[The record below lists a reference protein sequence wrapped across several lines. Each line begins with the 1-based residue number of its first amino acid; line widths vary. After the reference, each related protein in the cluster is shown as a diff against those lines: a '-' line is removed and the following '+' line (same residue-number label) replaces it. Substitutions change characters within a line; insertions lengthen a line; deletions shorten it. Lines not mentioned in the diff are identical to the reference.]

1 MMLSTLCALLLGA
14 AASVGP
20 APTPPS
26 ASLDAVL
33 QAVVA
38 SGRPGT
44 VRVIVRARPDR
55 HADLEA
61 AIAAVEGTLL
71 SHLDIIQ
78 AVTAR
83 VPVQRLP
90 ALQRHPAVASL
101 SSDGP
106 VAPHARPR

>member
-20 APTPPS
+20 APAMPL
-26 ASLDAVL
+26 ASLDSVL

-38 SGRPGT
+38 DGRPGT

-55 HADLEA
+55 SGDLEA
-61 AIAAVEGTLL
+61 AIASVAGTLL
-71 SHLDIIQ
+71 SRIEIIQ

-83 VPVQRLP
+83 IDVQRLP

-106 VAPHARPR
+106 VAPGHAGR

>member
-1 MMLSTLCALLLGA
+1 
-14 AASVGP
+14 
-20 APTPPS
+20 
-26 ASLDAVL
+26 VL
-33 QAVVA
+33 QALVA

-55 HADLEA
+55 YAELEA
-61 AIAAVEGTLL
+61 AVASVEGTLL
-71 SHLDIIQ
+71 SHIEIIQ

-90 ALQRHPAVASL
+90 ALQQHPAVASL

-106 VAPHARPR
+106 VAPQAPLR

>member
-1 MMLSTLCALLLGA
+1 MLSVLCAFLLGA

-20 APTPPS
+20 APATPP

-33 QAVVA
+33 RALVA
-38 SGRPGT
+38 SGRTGT

-55 HADLEA
+55 SGDLEA
-61 AIAAVEGTLL
+61 AIASVEGTLL
-71 SHLDIIQ
+71 SRLDFIQ

-83 VPVQRLP
+83 VHVRCVP

-106 VAPHARPR
+106 VQPTDAPK